1 MKALGHDPTKQEL
14 DDMVQLVDTDESNT
28 IDFQEFLTLMALRI
42 KQPFTEEEVMD
53 AFLVRCSRAAAR
65 ACGAASPRVA
75 RRNSTK
81 RTLALFRRT
90 RCAI

>member
-53 AFLVRCSRAAAR
+53 AFLVRPPRAPALHR
-65 ACGAASPRVA
+65 GWTSSPRPGC
-75 RRNSTK
+75 RNSTRRK
-81 RTLALFRRT
+81 RG
-90 RCAI
+90 